1 MIHNL
6 RDLDGFR
13 ESAASPYKDWNDA
26 VLLAASVSEVR
37 TPFMQRVLADI
48 AY

>member
-13 ESAASPYKDWNDA
+13 ESATSPYKDWNDA
-26 VLLAASVSEVR
+26 VLLAASISEVR
-37 TPFMQRVLADI
+37 MPFMQRVSADT